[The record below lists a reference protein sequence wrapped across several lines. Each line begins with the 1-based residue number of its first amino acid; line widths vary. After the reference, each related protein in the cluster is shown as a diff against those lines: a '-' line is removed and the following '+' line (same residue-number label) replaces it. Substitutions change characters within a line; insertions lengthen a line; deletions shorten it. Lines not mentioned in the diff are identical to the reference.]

1 MHLEWEVRVELWE
14 IAWNAAVSFVWFL
27 VCHPRSLNHS
37 PCSSSCLVIERETG
51 RLGEIS
57 HSRDLV
63 LIAGFVEQE
72 DRKEIVAVCRAGDRL
87 HSRSKEE
94 SSQSAALCISSS
106 TFIMTATQE
115 EKEWIKEL
123 IGGGGVM
130 KNLHSANTAI
140 DILLMH

>member
-1 MHLEWEVRVELWE
+1 MGNRLE
-14 IAWNAAVSFVWFL
+14 
-27 VCHPRSLNHS
+27 C
-37 PCSSSCLVIERETG
+37 CCLVRLVSRVPSSISQPLSLFQFMPCVERERE

-63 LIAGFVEQE
+63 LSAGFVEQE
-72 DRKEIVAVCRAGDRL
+72 EGKEIVAVCRAGDRL
-87 HSRSKEE
+87 HSRSKEK
-94 SSQSAALCISSS
+94 SSQSAALCISS

-130 KNLHSANTAI
+130 MNLHSANTAI
-140 DILLMH
+140 DILLMD

>member
-1 MHLEWEVRVELWE
+1 MLLSR
-14 IAWNAAVSFVWFL
+14 SFGFSCAILDLTTTLL
-27 VCHPRSLNHS
+27 VPVHALCR
-37 PCSSSCLVIERETG
+37 ERERE

-63 LIAGFVEQE
+63 LSAGFVEQE
-72 DRKEIVAVCRAGDRL
+72 EGKEIVAVCRAGDRL
-87 HSRSKEE
+87 HSRSKEK
-94 SSQSAALCISSS
+94 SSQSAALCISS

-130 KNLHSANTAI
+130 MNLHSANTAI
-140 DILLMH
+140 DILLMD